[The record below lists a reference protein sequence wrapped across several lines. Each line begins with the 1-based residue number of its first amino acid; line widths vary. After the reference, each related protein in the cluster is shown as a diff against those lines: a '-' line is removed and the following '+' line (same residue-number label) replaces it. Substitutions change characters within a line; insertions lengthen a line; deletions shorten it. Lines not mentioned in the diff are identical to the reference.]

1 VPVLQRAR
9 RTGSSHGASRLA
21 TTIRGVSPPAASE
34 TAVVGLVG
42 CGRWG
47 SKILRDLHELG
58 CRVPVVARSAHSVG
72 RAEAAGADQL
82 VQQVES
88 LGEVDGVVV
97 ATPTATHATVL
108 DEVLQLGVPV
118 YVEKPMT
125 TDAEAADR
133 LAREAGERLFV
144 MDKWRHHPGIEAL
157 REIARSGELGGT
169 AGVYCLRESW
179 GSPHRDVDSVWIH
192 LPHDLAIGLEILG
205 EVPPATAAC
214 AEVTG
219 GWASGM
225 QAQLGESPWL
235 AISHSANAPEHRR
248 HTRLSG
254 ETGSAW
260 LAGGL
265 EDHIV
270 VAQGHPGDAQ
280 LERRPIGADWPLV
293 RELRSFVNHLRGG
306 PPPRSSAAEGAAM
319 VRRLAELRELAGI
332 SASVGAG
339 DGRPP
344 A

>member
-1 VPVLQRAR
+1 VR
-9 RTGSSHGASRLA
+9 
-21 TTIRGVSPPAASE
+21 PPAASE

-47 SKILRDLHELG
+47 SKILRDLRELG
-58 CRVPVVARSAHSVG
+58 CRVPVVARSADSVG
-72 RAEAAGADQL
+72 RAEAAGADRL
-82 VQQVES
+82 VQQVEA

-97 ATPTATHATVL
+97 ATPTATHVTVL

-133 LAREAGERLFV
+133 LARAAGDRLFV

-157 REIARSGELGGT
+157 REIARSGELGDT
-169 AGVYCLRESW
+169 VGVYCLRESW

-205 EVPPATAAC
+205 ELPRATAAV

-219 GWASGM
+219 GWPSGM
-225 QAQLGESPWL
+225 QALLGERPWL
-235 AISHSANAPEHRR
+235 AISHSANGAQHRR

-280 LERRPIGADWPLV
+280 LERRRIGTDWPLL

-319 VRRLAELRELAGI
+319 VRRLADLRELAGI
-332 SASVGAG
+332 SASVRAAG
-339 DGRPP
+339 GGPT
-344 A
+344 